1 MAAYDE
7 AELEPMRLRLQRR
20 RREIQANSRATLR
33 EIAELKNQERAPEF
47 EEAAQTESADYTL
60 GLLFDQQ
67 RRELDRIDA
76 AFQRMDQ
83 GTFGE
88 CIDCGQRISKDRLR
102 AMPYAI
108 RCGEDA
114 HLFELAHRG
123 ANASPSL

>member
-1 MAAYDE
+1 MAYDDK
-7 AELEPMRLRLQRR
+7 ELEPMRLRLQRR
-20 RREIQANSRATLR
+20 RLEVQAASRATMRELTELR
-33 EIAELKNQERAPEF
+33 NQERDPEF

-60 GLLFDQQ
+60 SLLLDQQ
-67 RRELDRIDA
+67 RRELERIDT
-76 AFQRMDQ
+76 AFLRMDQ

-88 CIDCGQRISKDRLR
+88 CIDCGQNISKDRLR

-123 ANASPSL
+123 PGASPSL